1 MVTKEEFKE
10 LKDMINLL
18 VQNKDAGRKQQKLE
32 PHLLISLIYMCI
44 LITFNCIVS
53 LYKEELNKT

>member
-1 MVTKEEFKE
+1 
-10 LKDMINLL
+10 MINLL

-44 LITFNCIVS
+44 LFTFNCIVS
-53 LYKEELNKT
+53 LYQEELDTS